1 MSKELRQL
9 NLEKRGQVDEAIEA
23 VLMEYE
29 TRGAAE
35 FELQTQIGED
45 EWIER
50 RDEFLIAVGR
60 ETGMLLNIL
69 IKSSRA
75 RNILELGTSY
85 GYSAIW
91 LTEAAR
97 QNGGKVTS
105 VDLSAK
111 KQEYARSMLKKA
123 GLSAYVEL
131 RAGDA
136 REVVPKLDGPFDFVL
151 LDLWKD
157 LYIPCFDLVYPK
169 LTKGAF
175 VAADNILL
183 PEAYRPMG
191 KQYRKHVRS
200 KPNIDSVLLPVG
212 SGVELSCFDET
223 L

>member
-9 NLEKRGQVDEAIEA
+9 NLETRSRVDEAVET
-23 VLMEYE
+23 VLAEYE
-29 TRGAAE
+29 KRGAAE
-35 FELQTQIGED
+35 FALQSQIGAD
-45 EWIER
+45 EWNDR

-60 ETGMLLNIL
+60 DTGTLLNIL
-69 IKSSRA
+69 VKATRA

-91 LTEAAR
+91 LADAAR
-97 QNGGKVTS
+97 KTRGKVLS

-111 KQEYARSMLKKA
+111 KQEYARSMLQKA
-123 GLSAYVEL
+123 GLSEYVEF

-136 REVVPKLDGPFDFVL
+136 RDILRQLPGPFEFVL

-157 LYIPCFDLVYPK
+157 LYIPSFDLLYPK
-169 LTKGAF
+169 LAKGAF

-191 KQYRKHVRS
+191 KEYRKHVRS
-200 KPNIDSVLLPVG
+200 KPEIESVLLPVG
-212 SGVELSCFDET
+212 SGVELSRFGET
-223 L
+223 I